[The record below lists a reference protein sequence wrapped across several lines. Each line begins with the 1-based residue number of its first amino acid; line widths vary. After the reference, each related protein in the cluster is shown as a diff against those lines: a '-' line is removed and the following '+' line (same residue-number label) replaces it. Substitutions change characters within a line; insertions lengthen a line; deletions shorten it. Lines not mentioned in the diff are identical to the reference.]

1 MQRTVL
7 VAGRKVKLTNLEK
20 EFWPESGLRKADL
33 VAYFHQVADYLL
45 PHLRGRPLVVTRYP
59 DGVAGKSFYQK
70 NLPEHT
76 PDWVARVAIFSEHS
90 DRTINYCLVEE
101 AATLVWLGN
110 QGGIELHPWFSRIN
124 SLDKP
129 DLAVIDLDPAPPAGF
144 EEARQTALL
153 VKKLLD
159 KIGLKGF
166 PKTSG
171 ATGIHI
177 MIPVQP
183 LYEYDLVRL
192 VMERIG
198 AVLLRTVPDLVTMER
213 QVNKRNG
220 KVYIDYLQNIRGKT
234 VVSAYSPRPL
244 PGAPVSTPCTWEE
257 VGHIQPQAWNI
268 RSVIDRLKQQ
278 GDPHADIMANQQR
291 LEMAQKALGIK
302 I

>member
-1 MQRTVL
+1 MS
-7 VAGRKVKLTNLEK
+7 GR
-20 EFWPESGLRKADL
+20 
-33 VAYFHQVADYLL
+33 Y
-45 PHLRGRPLVVTRYP
+45 
-59 DGVAGKSFYQK
+59 
-70 NLPEHT
+70 
-76 PDWVARVAIFSEHS
+76 
-90 DRTINYCLVEE
+90 
-101 AATLVWLGN
+101 AATLVVGN